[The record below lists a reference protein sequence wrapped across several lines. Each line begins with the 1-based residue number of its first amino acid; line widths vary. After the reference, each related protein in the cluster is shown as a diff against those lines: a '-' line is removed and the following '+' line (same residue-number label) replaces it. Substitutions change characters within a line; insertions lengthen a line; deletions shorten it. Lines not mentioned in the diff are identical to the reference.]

1 MNYVTSM
8 DHRRVRRVPQN
19 QSTVR
24 MKKSIRSRGYHRLK
38 NRLLHQSHHHHLQR
52 RPLSVQ
58 VPSSSGSPSF
68 AVSLKRRFLDR
79 RVRLEVQDDVPEVVA
94 DRDLL
99 PRVAVVRLLQ
109 ASAGGMTIVPG
120 DGLLLPLPLQ
130 GHVMA
135 RERGLRKGFATVIVI
150 EIAIAIEV
158 VTVANL
164 PETTVAVRAVVT
176 IGEDRA
182 RTLGIVVDRAPERD
196 GLGPSREANPMPV
209 IIAGIDHL
217 R

>member
-1 MNYVTSM
+1 
-8 DHRRVRRVPQN
+8 
-19 QSTVR
+19 
-24 MKKSIRSRGYHRLK
+24 MKKSIRSLGYHRLR
-38 NRLLHQSHHHHLQR
+38 NRLLHQSHHHHPLR

-58 VPSSSGSPSF
+58 VPSSSGSLSF

-99 PRVAVVRLLQ
+99 PRVAAVVRLLQ

-130 GHVMA
+130 GHVIA
-135 RERGLRKGFATVIVI
+135 RERGRRKGFATVIVI

-164 PETTVAVRAVVT
+164 PETTAAVRAVVT

-196 GLGPSREANPMPV
+196 DLGPSREANLVPV